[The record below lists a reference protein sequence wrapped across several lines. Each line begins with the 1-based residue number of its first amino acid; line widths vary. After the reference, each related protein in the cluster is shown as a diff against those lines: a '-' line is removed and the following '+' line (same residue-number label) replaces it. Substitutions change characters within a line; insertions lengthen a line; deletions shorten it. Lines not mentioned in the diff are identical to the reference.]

1 MYWGEHTEGPN
12 NTIATSVEY
21 STGLRRWNLAWNLR
35 SREERRLTFSC
46 QRLEPFWSPKFR
58 WPICLGLKKLK
69 LSVSWVTSIGVIVCT
84 GSQVSDIAG
93 VEVAVYFTVSRGDLL
108 LKSTWIPISC
118 VAARENCHGVVEV
131 NAILWQRQG
140 AKYHSHPAIQVK
152 PSTNFGLSYR
162 GGPRTSPRTTLLSG
176 TSPYSPYMGVP
187 FRSNLTTLQTK
198 WPLLLSLLW
207 SWWCIHN
214 SILKFFIFEECC
226 KHLMGYFLISLGGTP
241 QTKDSWFRL
250 TEMTRRSLI
259 GSTLTNVGH
268 GSLTRGFNFRM
279 RSFFKPTRTFTLTTS
294 NVWIQWNQ
302 WRSLT
307 KSHHC

>member
-1 MYWGEHTEGPN
+1 MLGWTKTPFHHYCWTSVYRHWKESDGRPFGEKKQGRWRARIRAPETSALQSCEFEHIEHKMYWGEHTEGPN

-152 PSTNFGLSYR
+152 PATNFGLSYR
-162 GGPRTSPRTTLLSG
+162 GRASH
-176 TSPYSPYMGVP
+176 
-187 FRSNLTTLQTK
+187 
-198 WPLLLSLLW
+198 
-207 SWWCIHN
+207 I
-214 SILKFFIFEECC
+214 
-226 KHLMGYFLISLGGTP
+226 TP
-241 QTKDSWFRL
+241 HYPVERH
-250 TEMTRRSLI
+250 I
-259 GSTLTNVGH
+259 PV
-268 GSLTRGFNFRM
+268 
-279 RSFFKPTRTFTLTTS
+279 
-294 NVWIQWNQ
+294 
-302 WRSLT
+302 
-307 KSHHC
+307 